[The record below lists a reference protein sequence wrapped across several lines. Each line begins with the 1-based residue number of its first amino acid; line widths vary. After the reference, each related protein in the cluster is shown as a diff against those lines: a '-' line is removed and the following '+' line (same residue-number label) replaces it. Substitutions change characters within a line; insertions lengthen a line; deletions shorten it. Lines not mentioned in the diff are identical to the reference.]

1 MGIVFY
7 TRDPT
12 RPAFSMA
19 HLTWAMPEM
28 GKQQREA
35 SPRLKHQS
43 VEIVIYCHQDICT
56 SLQTSKV
63 LPSKRA
69 LGCQQWSFDKL
80 GSQIQKGQMNVCW
93 IQILMALEFE
103 SKNNLS
109 WHGKTLH
116 SKFQICHPSDW
127 THCCAYTCCIF
138 IRLPTSAH
146 CCLSCGMALRVMP
159 SWTFHIF
166 VWNSGGLQDVSNR
179 SDWNPQ

>member
-1 MGIVFY
+1 MGIIFY

-12 RPAFSMA
+12 RPAFSMV
-19 HLTWAMPEM
+19 HLTWAMPEWAI
-28 GKQQREA
+28 QA
-35 SPRLKHQS
+35 SKCWD
-43 VEIVIYCHQDICT
+43 CHQDICT

-69 LGCQQWSFDKL
+69 LGCQQRSFDKL

-159 SWTFHIF
+159 SWTFHLFETPVGYKMFRIG
-166 VWNSGGLQDVSNR
+166 VTGIHNNSSIQ
-179 SDWNPQ
+179 